1 MDTQEIL
8 NQISNKKNLN
18 IEQTQ
23 FLFRK
28 IMSGNLDDNTISSI
42 LISLSDKGETADEIT
57 GGASVMKEK
66 SLKVDLN
73 VDAID
78 MCGTGGDG
86 KHSLN
91 ISTAASIVLSSM
103 GIKVAKHGN
112 KGLSSKCGSADV
124 LEELGI
130 DIMKNPEQVKRDIES
145 KNFGFMFAPIYHQAM
160 KNVANVRKQIKKR
173 TIFNLLGPLCNP
185 ASVHY
190 QCVGIF
196 SEKLLNTYAESLIK
210 LGAKKAW
217 VFHSRDGLDE
227 ISIFDKTDVLE
238 INQSNIKKILI
249 NPRDFIN
256 HNYHLTDIIGG
267 DAKFNALKIRNLC
280 KGENN
285 AFLEIVSLNCAAAL
299 LVLGIDIDLPNAYKK
314 VRSHILSGLVQK
326 QLETLKNLIIYLC
339 EKYNISKDYK
349 EDMWDISTSALSG
362 SPGIYTHVSFR
373 KDKSDCHPQIEF
385 IKLLKDL

>member
-42 LISLSDKGETADEIT
+42 LISLSDKCETADEIT

-185 ASVHY
+185 ASVRY

-299 LVLGIDIDLPNAYKK
+299 LVLGIEIDLPNAYKK

-326 QLETLKNLIIYLC
+326 QLETLRI
-339 EKYNISKDYK
+339 
-349 EDMWDISTSALSG
+349 
-362 SPGIYTHVSFR
+362 
-373 KDKSDCHPQIEF
+373 
-385 IKLLKDL
+385 

>member
-238 INQSNIKKILI
+238 INQSNIKKNI
-249 NPRDFIN
+249 N
-256 HNYHLTDIIGG
+256 
-267 DAKFNALKIRNLC
+267 
-280 KGENN
+280 
-285 AFLEIVSLNCAAAL
+285 
-299 LVLGIDIDLPNAYKK
+299 
-314 VRSHILSGLVQK
+314 
-326 QLETLKNLIIYLC
+326 
-339 EKYNISKDYK
+339 
-349 EDMWDISTSALSG
+349 
-362 SPGIYTHVSFR
+362 
-373 KDKSDCHPQIEF
+373 
-385 IKLLKDL
+385 

>member
-1 MDTQEIL
+1 
-8 NQISNKKNLN
+8 
-18 IEQTQ
+18 
-23 FLFRK
+23 
-28 IMSGNLDDNTISSI
+28 
-42 LISLSDKGETADEIT
+42 
-57 GGASVMKEK
+57 
-66 SLKVDLN
+66 
-73 VDAID
+73 
-78 MCGTGGDG
+78 
-86 KHSLN
+86 
-91 ISTAASIVLSSM
+91 M

-299 LVLGIDIDLPNAYKK
+299 LVLGIEIDLPSAYKK

-326 QLETLKNLIIYLC
+326 QLETLRI
-339 EKYNISKDYK
+339 
-349 EDMWDISTSALSG
+349 
-362 SPGIYTHVSFR
+362 
-373 KDKSDCHPQIEF
+373 
-385 IKLLKDL
+385 

>member
-299 LVLGIDIDLPNAYKK
+299 LVLGIEIDLPNAYKK
-314 VRSHILSGLVQK
+314 VRSHILSGLVLK
-326 QLETLKNLIIYLC
+326 QLETLRI
-339 EKYNISKDYK
+339 
-349 EDMWDISTSALSG
+349 
-362 SPGIYTHVSFR
+362 
-373 KDKSDCHPQIEF
+373 
-385 IKLLKDL
+385 

>member
-185 ASVHY
+185 ASVRY

-299 LVLGIDIDLPNAYKK
+299 LVLGIEIDLPNAYKK

-326 QLETLKNLIIYLC
+326 QLEILRI
-339 EKYNISKDYK
+339 
-349 EDMWDISTSALSG
+349 
-362 SPGIYTHVSFR
+362 
-373 KDKSDCHPQIEF
+373 
-385 IKLLKDL
+385 